1 MGEGE
6 IKKAY
11 EDETKGIVRARASN
25 RASAHALTSSSY
37 QTHALTITLAFAI
50 SITRILALA
59 LTF

>member
-6 IKKAY
+6 IKKAD

-25 RASAHALTSSSY
+25 RASAHAVLVHQAHIKLS
-37 QTHALTITLAFAI
+37 LAFAI
-50 SITRILALA
+50 SITRTLALA